1 MQNTTILQI
10 QHAHKHTI
18 ENDVENVLNWTL
30 IMNDVMGVSQTIFT
44 QPNKMLN
51 QKVSGTIL
59 RMRKMCSNSHHQRRR
74 VQEMEWDNNPN
85 RKLIAHAETFH
96 VHQMLY

>member
-1 MQNTTILQI
+1 MCFAI
-10 QHAHKHTI
+10 
-18 ENDVENVLNWTL
+18 
-30 IMNDVMGVSQTIFT
+30 IFIF
-44 QPNKMLN
+44 KKCYAYLE
-51 QKVSGTIL
+51 K

-96 VHQMLY
+96 VQRMLY